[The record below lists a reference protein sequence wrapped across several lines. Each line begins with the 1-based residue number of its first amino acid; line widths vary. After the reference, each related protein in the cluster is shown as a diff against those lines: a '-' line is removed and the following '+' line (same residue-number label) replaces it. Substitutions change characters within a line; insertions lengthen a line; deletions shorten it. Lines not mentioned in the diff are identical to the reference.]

1 MVFASPVELQAA
13 LANELGH
20 PLLKR
25 QRILATLRVSW
36 YLRLGMFNK
45 GRAEYHNQLGGR
57 WFHFIRMQQKPS
69 IPRNLSSYSQMMT
82 DDKMPRKRVVFIWG
96 SLGNGTSTSIAS

>member
-45 GRAEYHNQLGGR
+45 GTLNITTSWVEDG
-57 WFHFIRMQQKPS
+57 S
-69 IPRNLSSYSQMMT
+69 IS
-82 DDKMPRKRVVFIWG
+82 
-96 SLGNGTSTSIAS
+96 

>member
-45 GRAEYHNQLGGR
+45 GHAEYHNQFGGR
-57 WFHFIRMQQKPS
+57 WFHFNPFHEDATQTFQ
-69 IPRNLSSYSQMMT
+69 
-82 DDKMPRKRVVFIWG
+82 
-96 SLGNGTSTSIAS
+96 SLEIYRHILR